1 MRIIRGNDD
10 HNDDEH
16 NHDHDRH
23 QQPRPA
29 TEPEAA
35 RMAETLIDE
44 AEAFLAAAADAA
56 PYEPEPETKPV
67 VRLVKSLTGDPAAA
81 VPVEDEHLVPALR
94 PQPEPA
100 PATRRA
106 PRWARTALPGSLV
119 VVALAVVTT
128 HGQPAVVAVPIDLYA
143 GAWVGFLFWNAAHR
157 PPIRDIAAAVLSGA
171 LGIASTVLAVLLAG
185 IRAVVGAITY
195 RRNTFETTRTA
206 H

>member
-16 NHDHDRH
+16 NYDHGG
-23 QQPRPA
+23 QQRPA

-44 AEAFLAAAADAA
+44 AEAFLAAAADAV
-56 PYEPEPETKPV
+56 PYEPEPEPKPM
-67 VRLVKSLTGDPAAA
+67 VRLVKSFTNDAVRP

-94 PQPEPA
+94 PQPELVPTA
-100 PATRRA
+100 RRV

-119 VVALAVVTT
+119 VVGLAVVTT

-143 GAWVGFLFWNAAHR
+143 GAWVGFLVWNAAHR
-157 PPIRDIAAAVLSGA
+157 PPVRDIAAGVLSGA
-171 LGIASTVLAVLLAG
+171 IALATTVLAVLLAG
-185 IRAVVGAITY
+185 VRAVVGAITY
-195 RRNTFETTRTA
+195 RRTTFETTRTA